1 MTTDCGAQGH
11 ANDLMSALRQDSGIV
26 LPDLDLNS
34 ADFKVPAQN
43 GNAIFNPI
51 SRLSNNDLT
60 TGSIGGS
67 GTFDVLMKST
77 MAHLQKEL
85 DANRITGQEYTKAY
99 IALVQGAMSGA
110 VQYLLGRDQAY
121 WAAVNAQQQV
131 KLAEIQGTTAR
142 VELEGAK
149 IRLMAL
155 KYEALN
161 VEANFALAKMKL
173 ATESISYCTAEYQLN
188 TLLPQQNL
196 LAIQQTRGA
205 AEAADRALA
214 ERTQLLPKQIE
225 QVQAQTEGQKYQ
237 NTQLMP
243 VQKTNLEKQSAMI
256 QEQTEAQRAQ
266 TADTRL
272 DGQPVRGAIG
282 KQKELHAQQI
292 ISYQRDSEIKAA
304 RPFIDAWITMK
315 TIDEGVLPPN
325 GFANSS
331 LDQILTRLKNNNN
344 LS

>member
-11 ANDLMSALRQDSGIV
+11 ANDLMAALRQDSGIV
-26 LPDLDLNS
+26 LPNLDLDN
-34 ADFKVPAQN
+34 ADFKVPDQTE
-43 GNAIFNPI
+43 NAIFNPI
-51 SRLSNNDLT
+51 TRLSNNDLT
-60 TGSIGGS
+60 TGNIDGS

-149 IRLMAL
+149 IRLMTL

-161 VEANFALAKMKL
+161 VEANYALAKMKL

-188 TLLPQQNL
+188 NL
-196 LAIQQTRGA
+196 L
-205 AEAADRALA
+205 
-214 ERTQLLPKQIE
+214 
-225 QVQAQTEGQKYQ
+225 
-237 NTQLMP
+237 P

-282 KQKELHAQQI
+282 KQKELHTQQI